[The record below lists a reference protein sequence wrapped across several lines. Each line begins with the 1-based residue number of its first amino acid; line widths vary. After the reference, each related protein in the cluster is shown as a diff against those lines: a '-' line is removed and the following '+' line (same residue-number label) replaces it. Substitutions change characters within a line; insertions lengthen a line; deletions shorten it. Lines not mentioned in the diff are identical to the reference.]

1 MTTLTDAQKVIAAEA
16 AKIKAEQDALLGG
29 REGQLERKLTEAH
42 LTIKYLQAELDKA
55 RAELARLRGKPDTA
69 SIAAATLRK
78 MGGAR

>member
-1 MTTLTDAQKVIAAEA
+1 MTTKTAQQVIAETA

-29 REGQLERKLTEAH
+29 REGQLERKITEAN

-69 SIAAATLRK
+69 TIAAATLRK